1 MVDKK
6 TNIEPVSPATSVPVA
21 SPAAPPPSASAPP
34 PAHCEPCPPQFRLDT
49 PLRWKAANP
58 LEQKVL
64 QNLQGNILKGHGR
77 DFTTNIFFA
86 FGNEVLA
93 SKRLLREL
101 GNFHVT
107 SAYQQL
113 VLTEKFKTER
123 IDGGKFC
130 AAFISSS
137 GYTKLGLTFPVI
149 AGNAAFGPGMK
160 DQSSLDDLSDPKLT
174 NWESDFQKDI
184 HAMVLIADDDPEEVA
199 DHVALVEALIVQA
212 GGTVLRKQTGKVIRN
227 AQGNGLEHFGYVD
240 GRSQPLMLMED
251 IEAESRDEGI
261 SHWDPTASLDK
272 VLVADP
278 LAVDLKL
285 DPEGLCFGSFFV
297 FRKLE
302 QRVRDFKRREQQ
314 LADALDLVGAEK
326 RERAGALVVGR
337 FEDGTPVTMTDEAKG
352 VKAPRNDFN
361 YSGDPGGSR
370 CPFHAHV
377 RKTNPRGSGGFEE
390 LKAEQLHIMA
400 RRAITYEDTPRAVH
414 PEALPA
420 AKDMAEFLLKVSP
433 NLPEGDLGLLFMAYN
448 SKLDDQF
455 VFTQR
460 RWANE
465 PAFPKSQQTPP
476 VAAGLDGVIG
486 QGGAGGQSYAKK
498 WDDPAA
504 ARVPFDFADFVHMKG
519 GEYFFAPS
527 LRFLRNL

>member
-1 MVDKK
+1 MVKK
-6 TNIEPVSPATSVPVA
+6 TNIEPVNPATSVPVA
-21 SPAAPPPSASAPP
+21 SPATPSASPAPP
-34 PAHCEPCPPQFRLDT
+34 LPAHCEPCPPRFSLDA

-77 DFTTNIFFA
+77 DFMTNVFFT
-86 FGNEVLA
+86 FGDDVPA
-93 SKRLLREL
+93 GKRLLREL

-107 SAYQQL
+107 SAYQQF
-113 VLTEKFKTER
+113 VLTEKFKTEK

-137 GYTKLGLTFPVI
+137 GYTKLGQTFTAPT
-149 AGNAAFGPGMK
+149 GNSAFGAGMK
-160 DQSSLDDLSDPKLT
+160 DASSRSDLGDPVVT
-174 NWESDFQKDI
+174 DWQEGFRGDI
-184 HAMVLIADDDPEEVA
+184 HAMVMIADDDADEVA
-199 DHVALVEALIVQA
+199 AHVASLEAILDEA
-212 GGTVLRKQTGKVIRN
+212 GCKVVHKQNGKVIRN

-261 SHWDPTASLDK
+261 AHWDPTSSLDK
-272 VLVADP
+272 ALVSDP
-278 LAVDLKL
+278 LAE
-285 DPEGLCFGSFFV
+285 DPDGLSFGSFFV

-302 QRVRDFKRREQQ
+302 QRVREFKTREQE
-314 LADALDLVGAEK
+314 LADALELVGGEE
-326 RERAGALVVGR
+326 RELAGALVVGR

-352 VKAPRNDFN
+352 IKAPKNDFD
-361 YSGDPGGSR
+361 YSGDAKGAR

-377 RKTNPRGSGGFEE
+377 RKTNPRGSGGFEG
-390 LKAEQLHIMA
+390 LKLEQLHIMA
-400 RRAITYEDTPRAVH
+400 RRGITYEDVPRAVH

-420 AKDMAEFLLKVSP
+420 AEDMAEFMLKVAP

-455 VFTQR
+455 VFTQKN
-460 RWANE
+460 WANQ

-476 VAAGLDGVIG
+476 VPAGLDGGIG
-486 QGGAGGQSYAKK
+486 QGGAGGQIYAKT

-504 ARVPFDFADFVHMKG
+504 VKESFDFAGFVRMKG